1 MRYSLSMFLPCTKVD
16 IGDFPV
22 RERILLRAFKRAS
35 KWMSL
40 TKDDATP
47 MVGQVGGR
55 SDHKKPVLTF
65 GTDYVLKPLVSDHRG
80 IREVCFYEALEAV
93 SQAVGASTYA
103 MFLNGKEAKK
113 NALIHSGEIFDTI
126 AVALAMMLKDPIVI
140 QSEADLQLAWRKVRR
155 EAEGLHK
162 LKRFIPRYYGVVGQ
176 HSMSASY
183 AAPFGIT
190 EDAYLLLHS
199 LTTTFSKPCVMDL
212 KMGTQTFEPDAPTE
226 KRLREFG
233 KYPKQPEFGF
243 RIVGMRV
250 YDPSHADADERGYR
264 LYSKEYGRSLTN
276 KAQLLEAFRIFFS
289 AGVHSDGDSNES
301 SERVRL
307 RSMTNILQNIRPLRK
322 WFDDNMSLEFRAS
335 SLLFIY
341 EGDPVKGN
349 GDATLVKMIDFGHVR
364 RNADGDPGYIIG
376 LKTLKSLLT
385 EIVEDE
391 TQHLRR
397 ESI

>member
-1 MRYSLSMFLPCTKVD
+1 
-16 IGDFPV
+16 
-22 RERILLRAFKRAS
+22 
-35 KWMSL
+35 
-40 TKDDATP
+40 

-65 GTDYVLKPLVSDHRG
+65 GTEYVLKPLVADHRG
-80 IREVCFYEALEAV
+80 IREVSFYEALEAV
-93 SQAVGASTYA
+93 SQAVGASSYA
-103 MFLNGKEAKK
+103 MFLNGKETKK

-126 AVALAMMLKDPIVI
+126 AVAFAMMVKDPVVI
-140 QSEADLQLAWRKVRR
+140 TSEQQLQHAWKKVRR

-162 LKRFIPRYYGVVGQ
+162 LKRFVPRYYGVVGQ
-176 HSMSASY
+176 QSMSASY

-199 LTTTFSKPCVMDL
+199 LTVTFSKPCVMDL

-233 KYPKQPEFGF
+233 KYPKQPEYGF

-250 YDPSHADADERGYR
+250 YDPDHPEADERGFR
-264 LYSKEYGRSLTN
+264 LYSKEYGRALTT
-276 KAQLLEAFRIFFS
+276 KTQLLEAFRTFFAAGANS
-289 AGVHSDGDSNES
+289 AGVES
-301 SERVRL
+301 REDKDRVRL

-335 SLLFIY
+335 SLLIIF

-364 RNADGDPGYIIG
+364 RNVDGDPGYIIG
-376 LKTLKSLLT
+376 LKTIKSLLT

-391 TQHLRR
+391 TQYPRD
-397 ESI
+397 SA